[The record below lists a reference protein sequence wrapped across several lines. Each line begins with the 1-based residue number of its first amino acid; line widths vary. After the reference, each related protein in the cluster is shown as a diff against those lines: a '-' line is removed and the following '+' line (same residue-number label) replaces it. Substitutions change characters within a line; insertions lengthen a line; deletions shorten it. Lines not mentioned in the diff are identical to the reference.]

1 MGTSSTDWVPSQL
14 TQKCGCCNDF
24 LLEDTFQNFYH
35 FFDFIVVRENSFDKA
50 QPGAPHL
57 SVLVSQKL

>member
-1 MGTSSTDWVPSQL
+1 V
-14 TQKCGCCNDF
+14 CCNDF
-24 LLEDTFQNFYH
+24 LLEDTFSKLLP
-35 FFDFIVVRENSFDKA
+35 FFDFIVVTENSFDKA